1 MELLLFGIT
10 KDITGTNRLIVPVS
24 EGISTVG
31 ALKQWLAQ
39 QYPALGKLRSLAV
52 AVDNEYAKDDQPL
65 TGSNEIALIPPVS
78 GG

>member
-10 KDITGTNRLIVPVS
+10 KDITGANRLTVPVN

-31 ALKQWLAQ
+31 ALKRWLAQ
-39 QYPALGKLRSLAV
+39 QYPALANLRSLAV
-52 AVDNEYAKDDQPL
+52 AVDHEYAEDSQPL